1 MRGARLVC
9 LDAFYLGGRSATFA
23 CMGLWLGCLGV
34 VLWAFSSRAPKG
46 EEFHLEV

>member
-1 MRGARLVC
+1 MRFIWVADLLC
-9 LDAFYLGGRSATFA
+9 RSATFA